1 MCNFG
6 KMKKCVNSPQKLFVS
21 GSKSISKLSEAAI
34 GLLDDA
40 IKKGMEILV
49 GDCYGVDAAIQKYLD
64 QRNYANVTV
73 YCSGEKPRNY
83 FLMGGRVR
91 SCADLSKGLSG
102 RAFNY
107 VKDVQMCEDC
117 DRALMIWDGKSEG
130 TRENIKRMLDLNKP
144 FLVDEE

>member
-1 MCNFG
+1 MFGFG
-6 KMKKCVNSPQKLFVS
+6 KMKKCVKSPQKLFVS
-21 GSKSISKLSEAAI
+21 GSKSISKLSDAAT

-49 GDCYGVDAAIQKYLD
+49 GDCYGVDAAVQKFFD

-73 YCSGEKPRNY
+73 YCSGEKPRNL
-83 FLMGGRVR
+83 FLTNGRVR
-91 SCADLSKGLSG
+91 SCSLLSKGLNG

-107 VKDVQMCEDC
+107 VKDIEMSKDC
-117 DRALMIWDGKSEG
+117 GRALMIWDGKSPG

-144 FLVDEE
+144 FLVVEG

>member
-1 MCNFG
+1 
-6 KMKKCVNSPQKLFVS
+6 MKKCVNSPQKLFVS
-21 GSKSISKLSEAAI
+21 GSKSISKLSETAI
-34 GLLDDA
+34 GLLDKA
-40 IKKGMEILV
+40 IEKGEEILV
-49 GDCYGVDAAIQKYLD
+49 GDCYGVDSAVQKYLD

-117 DRALMIWDGKSEG
+117 DRALMIWDGKSVG
-130 TRENIKRMLDLNKP
+130 TRENMKRMIDLGKP
-144 FLVDEE
+144 FLVVEE

>member
-1 MCNFG
+1 
-6 KMKKCVNSPQKLFVS
+6 MKKCVNSSQKIFVS
-21 GSKSISKLSEAAI
+21 GSKSISELSDAAV

-40 IKKGMEILV
+40 IKKGMKILV
-49 GDCYGVDAAIQKYLD
+49 GDCYGVDAAVQKCLD

-83 FLMGGRVR
+83 FLTGARVR
-91 SCADLSKGLSG
+91 SCADLSKVLSG
-102 RAFNY
+102 REFNY
-107 VKDVQMCEDC
+107 VKDIQMCEDC

-130 TRENIKRMLDLNKP
+130 TRENIKRMLDLGKP

>member
-1 MCNFG
+1 
-6 KMKKCVNSPQKLFVS
+6 MKKCVNSPQKLFVS

-34 GLLDDA
+34 SLLDDA

-49 GDCYGVDAAIQKYLD
+49 GDCYGVDAAVQRYLNL
-64 QRNYANVTV
+64 QNYSNTTV
-73 YCSGEKPRNY
+73 YCSGDRPRNL

-107 VKDVQMCEDC
+107 VKDIEMSKDC
-117 DRALMIWDGKSEG
+117 DRALMIWDGKSAG
-130 TRENIKRMLDLNKP
+130 THENINRMIQLGKP
-144 FLVDEE
+144 FIVVEE

>member
-1 MCNFG
+1 MSNLG

-21 GSKSISKLSEAAI
+21 GSKSISKLSEAAL

-49 GDCYGVDAAIQKYLD
+49 GDCYGVDTAVQKYLD

-83 FLMGGRVR
+83 FLTGARVR

-102 RAFNY
+102 REFNY

-117 DRALMIWDGKSEG
+117 DRALMIWDGESEG
-130 TRENIKRMLDLNKP
+130 TRENIKRMLDLGKP
-144 FLVDEE
+144 FLVVEE

>member
-1 MCNFG
+1 
-6 KMKKCVNSPQKLFVS
+6 MKKCVNSPQKLFVS
-21 GSKSISKLSEAAI
+21 GSKSISKLSDDAI
-34 GLLDDA
+34 RLLNDA

-49 GDCYGVDAAIQKYLD
+49 GDCYGVDAAVQKYLE
-64 QRNYANVTV
+64 QQNYANVTV

-83 FLMGGRVR
+83 FLTGARVQ

-107 VKDVQMCEDC
+107 VKDIQMCEDC

-130 TRENIKRMLDLNKP
+130 TRENIKRMLDRNKP

>member
-1 MCNFG
+1 
-6 KMKKCVNSPQKLFVS
+6 MKKCVNSPQKLFVS
-21 GSKSISKLSEAAI
+21 GSKSISKLSDAAI
-34 GLLDDA
+34 SLLDDA

-49 GDCYGVDAAIQKYLD
+49 GDCYGVDAAVQKYLD

-73 YCSGEKPRNY
+73 YCSGDRPRN
-83 FLMGGRVR
+83 LCLTGARVQ

-130 TRENIKRMLDLNKP
+130 TRENIKRLLDRNKP

>member
-1 MCNFG
+1 
-6 KMKKCVNSPQKLFVS
+6 MKKCVNSPQKLFVS

-49 GDCYGVDAAIQKYLD
+49 GDCYGVDAAVQKYLD

-83 FLMGGRVR
+83 FLTNGRVR
-91 SCADLSKGLSG
+91 SCSLLSKGLNG

-107 VKDVQMCEDC
+107 VKDIEMSKDC
-117 DRALMIWDGKSEG
+117 DRALMIWDGKSAG
-130 TRENIKRMLDLNKP
+130 THENINRMIQLGKP
-144 FLVDEE
+144 FIVVEE